1 MGKRKKTAFSGDS
14 QVDADDYKLPDI
26 GRLKKELPRQQ
37 LLYQKGSLEQ
47 MKEAFKNGVCFGQQ
61 LQQQMIADDNVE
73 AMSVFAQYWD
83 LIPDMRKYMI
93 RNGSSE
99 INAAYLA
106 QRSLGKQCMD
116 LVKSSRFTLDF
127 LRENASFL
135 TKEALAYCVLVRKI
149 NLKNK

>member
-26 GRLKKELPRQQ
+26 GRLKKELPRQW

-47 MKEAFKNGVCFGQQ
+47 MREAFKNGVCFGAQ
-61 LQQQMIADDNVE
+61 LQQQMIVDENV
-73 AMSVFAQYWD
+73 AVISAFAQYWD

-93 RNGSSE
+93 RNGSLE
-99 INAAYLA
+99 MNAAYLQ
-106 QRSLGKQCMD
+106 QRSLGKQCIE
-116 LVKSSRFTLDF
+116 LVKSSRFSLDF

-135 TKEALAYCVLVRKI
+135 TKEALEYCVLVRKI
-149 NLKNK
+149 NLKKI